1 MLDKKETKLLLKTLG
16 YIKCFNTFKK
26 KYEPDN
32 KENKI
37 KIVQQLQVD
46 RYTKSVL
53 ASVKSKS
60 IIYSHY
66 NIKDIAIA
74 LNRTVSDAKH
84 ITKILRSKTKNES
97 VSDKTTTNQN

>member
-1 MLDKKETKLLLKTLG
+1 MLDKKEIKLLLKSLG
-16 YIKCFNTFKK
+16 YIKVFNTFKK
-26 KYEPDN
+26 KYEPDD

-37 KIVQQLQVD
+37 KIVQRLKVN

-60 IIYSHY
+60 IVYSHY

-84 ITKILRSKTKNES
+84 ITKILRRKDNEKS
-97 VSDKTTTNQN
+97 ISSESPKSQN

>member
-1 MLDKKETKLLLKTLG
+1 MLDKKETKLLLKSLG
-16 YIKCFNTFKK
+16 YIKYFNTFKK

-32 KENKI
+32 KEKKI
-37 KIVQQLQVD
+37 KIVQQLKVD
-46 RYTKSVL
+46 RYTKRDL

-60 IIYSHY
+60 VVYSHY

-84 ITKILRSKTKNES
+84 ITKILRRKNNEKS
-97 VSDKTTTNQN
+97 VSSESSKS

>member
-1 MLDKKETKLLLKTLG
+1 MLDKKETKLLLKSLG
-16 YIKCFNTFKK
+16 YIKVFNTFKK

-37 KIVQQLQVD
+37 KIVQQLKVD

-84 ITKILRSKTKNES
+84 ITKILRRKNNES
-97 VSDKTTTNQN
+97 ISSESTKS

>member
-1 MLDKKETKLLLKTLG
+1 MLDKKETKLLLKSLG
-16 YIKCFNTFKK
+16 YIKYFNTFKK
-26 KYEPDN
+26 WYEPDN

-37 KIVQQLQVD
+37 KIVQQLKVD

-84 ITKILRSKTKNES
+84 ITKILRRKNNES
-97 VSDKTTTNQN
+97 ISSESSKS

>member
-1 MLDKKETKLLLKTLG
+1 MLDKKETKLLLKSLG
-16 YIKCFNTFKK
+16 YIKYFNTFKK
-26 KYEPDN
+26 WYEPDN

-37 KIVQQLQVD
+37 KIVQQLKVD

-60 IIYSHY
+60 IVYSHY

-84 ITKILRSKTKNES
+84 ITKILRRKNNES
-97 VSDKTTTNQN
+97 VSSESSKS

>member
-1 MLDKKETKLLLKTLG
+1 MLDKKETKLLLKSLG
-16 YIKCFNTFKK
+16 YIKYFNTFKK
-26 KYEPDN
+26 WYEPDN

-37 KIVQQLQVD
+37 KIVQQLKVD

-84 ITKILRSKTKNES
+84 ITKILRRKNNES
-97 VSDKTTTNQN
+97 VSSENTKS

>member
-1 MLDKKETKLLLKTLG
+1 MLDKKEIELLLKSLG
-16 YIKCFNTFKK
+16 YIKVFNTFKK
-26 KYEPDN
+26 WYEPDN
-32 KENKI
+32 KESKI
-37 KIVQQLQVD
+37 KIVQQLKVD

-60 IIYSHY
+60 IVYSHY

-84 ITKILRSKTKNES
+84 IAKILRRKNNEKSISSES
-97 VSDKTTTNQN
+97 PKSQN

>member
-1 MLDKKETKLLLKTLG
+1 MLDKKETKLLLKSLG
-16 YIKCFNTFKK
+16 YIKVFNTFKK

-37 KIVQQLQVD
+37 KIVQQLKVD

-60 IIYSHY
+60 IVYSHY

-84 ITKILRSKTKNES
+84 ITKILRRKNNES
-97 VSDKTTTNQN
+97 ISSESTKS

>member
-1 MLDKKETKLLLKTLG
+1 MLDKKETILLLKSLG
-16 YIKCFNTFKK
+16 YIKYLNTFKK

-37 KIVQQLQVD
+37 KIVQQLKVD

-84 ITKILRSKTKNES
+84 ITKILRRKNNES
-97 VSDKTTTNQN
+97 ISSESSKS